1 MLHIICCGSHTITPE
16 VSLALRCEIYQCP
29 ASLFNE
35 ISSLVLRR
43 DFGNTLANVR
53 ILVLIH
59 QHRSKRIQQPTS
71 PSIPSSRHV
80 FPSTDVPR
88 TYQLLRKK
96 KPPPR
101 STHLFQAEKH
111 STILALTQHR
121 INTLPA
127 LRRIERA
134 FAALDT
140 PDTTAPMTAA
150 WTYYVS
156 SHSLLTELRSLTR
169 NYPFSSQCIE
179 EAKRRV
185 YADPESNRSW
195 NLAWLVLVKMRN
207 E

>member
-1 MLHIICCGSHTITPE
+1 MQVGLRRHHCDLASMLHIICCGSHTITPE
-16 VSLALRCEIYQCP
+16 VSLALRCELYQCP

-96 KPPPR
+96 SLPRGALTSSRPRNTQQSSPSPNTASTHSPPSDASSVPSPPWTRPIPPR
-101 STHLFQAEKH
+101 
-111 STILALTQHR
+111 
-121 INTLPA
+121 P
-127 LRRIERA
+127 
-134 FAALDT
+134 
-140 PDTTAPMTAA
+140 
-150 WTYYVS
+150 
-156 SHSLLTELRSLTR
+156 
-169 NYPFSSQCIE
+169 
-179 EAKRRV
+179 
-185 YADPESNRSW
+185 
-195 NLAWLVLVKMRN
+195 
-207 E
+207 

>member
-1 MLHIICCGSHTITPE
+1 M
-16 VSLALRCEIYQCP
+16 
-29 ASLFNE
+29 
-35 ISSLVLRR
+35 SLVR
-43 DFGNTLANVR
+43 TNVS
-53 ILVLIH
+53 
-59 QHRSKRIQQPTS
+59 SKA
-71 PSIPSSRHV
+71 SSH
-80 FPSTDVPR
+80 
-88 TYQLLRKK
+88 
-96 KPPPR
+96 

-134 FAALDT
+134 FATLDT

-156 SHSLLTELRSLTR
+156 SHSLLTELRSLTK
-169 NYPFSSQCIE
+169 NYPFSSHCVE

-185 YADPESNRSW
+185 YADPQSNRSW